1 MMTKRKIGI
10 FCLMAGLV
18 FAVSRGSQVRHAS
31 AAADVTL
38 PQNTPV
44 SLQPRMAPSTPLS
57 APVR

>member
-1 MMTKRKIGI
+1 MTKRKIGI

-38 PQNTPV
+38 RQNTPV
-44 SLQPRMAPSTPLS
+44 SPQPCMVPSTAPSGP
-57 APVR
+57 AR